1 MLIFPYSTALTLA
14 RPAYV
19 SYAAAAICLV
29 VFSLQLSTP
38 IMESLLYYP
47 DSWNPLSM
55 VTAVFAHAGFW
66 HLLGNLVFFLA
77 FAPALEILVGSTPRY
92 IGFMLFLA
100 LVTGI
105 SYSLWTVVNL
115 AEPVP
120 TLGFSGVVM
129 GMTGLSAYLMPQ
141 ARIRVFCWLLIWK
154 IFFVPAWIMAVVY
167 IGLDAWH
174 MFSSDDFGGINLVAH
189 VSGGLAGYAYGFFW
203 LKDRKQEI
211 GDELNE
217 EIEAMRIQQREGKT
231 RAEAH
236 RYRKATEPLIA
247 ERQRLR
253 DHDKFMGQVYQMV
266 KTHRDSQAVLEL
278 LARYDLQTP
287 YTELEAVFERVY
299 EWGPSRTL
307 ACLGRMMIQILD
319 FEKRHGRALFY
330 IERCQGLSPKF
341 VLPDLSRI
349 LFYAQMALD
358 TGKPGV
364 ASNLLSDASARYGSL
379 VNAQQCNHL
388 LQKTK

>member
-1 MLIFPYSTALTLA
+1 M
-14 RPAYV
+14 V
-19 SYAAAAICLV
+19 S
-29 VFSLQLSTP
+29 
-38 IMESLLYYP
+38 
-47 DSWNPLSM
+47 
-55 VTAVFAHAGFW
+55 AVFAHAGFW
-66 HLLGNLVFFLA
+66 HLLGNLVFFMA
-77 FAPALEILVGSTPRY
+77 FAPALEILVGSSPRH
-92 IGFMLFLA
+92 IGLMLFVA

-105 SYSLWTVVNL
+105 SYSLWTVINA

-129 GMTGLSAYLMPQ
+129 GVIGLSAYLMPQ

-154 IFFVPAWIMAVVY
+154 IFFVPAWILAVIY

-174 MFSSDDFGGINLVAH
+174 MFSSQDFGGINLVAH
-189 VSGGLAGYAYGFFW
+189 VSGGLAGYAYGFLW

-217 EIEAMRIQQREGKT
+217 EIEAMRIEQREGKT

-236 RYRKATEPLIA
+236 RYKKATDPQIA

-253 DHDKFMGQVYQMV
+253 DYDRFMGQVYQMV

-278 LARYDLQTP
+278 LTRYDQQTP
-287 YTELEAVFERVY
+287 FTELEPVFERVY

-307 ACLGRMMIQILD
+307 ACLGRLMIHILEH
-319 FEKRHGRALFY
+319 EKRHGRALFY
-330 IERCQGLSPKF
+330 IERCQELSPRF

-358 TGKPGV
+358 TGKPAV
-364 ASNLLSDASARYGSL
+364 AGNLLSNASARYGSL